1 MLAAQKERLENLVK
15 AGLLAQEQLETRL
28 RLMEQRQQS
37 PRSDVDAV
45 HQQWL
50 QSYLH
55 DFTVNKILKLEI
67 SHLSHG
73 LIRNRH

>member
-1 MLAAQKERLENLVK
+1 MSSRKSSMLAAQKQRPENLVK
-15 AGLLAQEQLETRL
+15 AGLLTQEQ
-28 RLMEQRQQS
+28 
-37 PRSDVDAV
+37 
-45 HQQWL
+45 L